1 MIAALIWAFTPQPV
15 IVEVAEVTKGRF
27 EQTID
32 EDGKTR
38 VRERY
43 VVSAPLAG
51 RVRRATLKAG
61 DAVARGDIVAVMH
74 PAAPPLLD
82 ARTEREL
89 EERVGAA
96 EAALARA
103 KTSVAHANAALA
115 QNRADAQRT
124 QKLAAQGFVSPT
136 QRERDDLKVTL
147 SAREAEAANFEQ
159 HAAEHQ
165 LELARAALTRSRQG
179 WHTAGG
185 GRGERFDIRSPVA
198 GRVLRRVRAGQTPA
212 PASVLVMFVAQDF
225 SGGLSGKLVDVA
237 PDGTALNLC
246 EGIIRARYRNSLA
259 HAELLEPGRTYPLTI
274 EIGATAKEMQDQVAD
289 PIENE
294 NVQVTVAEAQRR
306 NPEAQVGDFLT
317 DELPPIDFG
326 RVAAQTA
333 KQVITQRMRESERKR
348 QYEEFKDKVGE
359 IVSGVVKRVD
369 YGNITV
375 DLQRAEGVIR
385 RDETIP
391 RESLRVND
399 RVRAYIFDV
408 REEPRG
414 PQIFLSRTHP
424 QFMAKLFTQE
434 VPEIY
439 DGIIEIKAAARDPG
453 SRAKIGVI
461 SHDSSIDPVG
471 ACVGMRGSRVQAVV
485 QELQGEKVD
494 IIPWSQDTANFIVNA
509 LAPAEVSKV
518 LMDEES
524 NKAEVVVPDDQLSL
538 AIGRRGQNVKL
549 ASQLT
554 GWEIDIMTEAE
565 ESERRQKETRERTEL
580 FKVALDVDDVIA
592 HLLVAEGYATV
603 EDVAD
608 AAIEDLQGVEGF
620 DEAKVMAAYL
630 IERGVPSGSIVV
642 DSAGVNTM
650 ATGRNVAAIAA
661 ARRVLAVLRRD
672 GDTAAIEDQLATFND
687 REVAVDTKYWN
698 DAERKYMADE

>member
-1 MIAALIWAFTPQPV
+1 M
-15 IVEVAEVTKGRF
+15 
-27 EQTID
+27 
-32 EDGKTR
+32 
-38 VRERY
+38 
-43 VVSAPLAG
+43 
-51 RVRRATLKAG
+51 ATTA
-61 DAVARGDIVAVMH
+61 DI
-74 PAAPPLLD
+74 P
-82 ARTEREL
+82 RL
-89 EERVGAA
+89 EM
-96 EAALARA
+96 L
-103 KTSVAHANAALA
+103 
-115 QNRADAQRT
+115 
-124 QKLAAQGFVSPT
+124 
-136 QRERDDLKVTL
+136 
-147 SAREAEAANFEQ
+147 
-159 HAAEHQ
+159 
-165 LELARAALTRSRQG
+165 
-179 WHTAGG
+179 
-185 GRGERFDIRSPVA
+185 
-198 GRVLRRVRAGQTPA
+198 
-212 PASVLVMFVAQDF
+212 
-225 SGGLSGKLVDVA
+225 
-237 PDGTALNLC
+237 
-246 EGIIRARYRNSLA
+246 
-259 HAELLEPGRTYPLTI
+259 
-274 EIGATAKEMQDQVAD
+274 QVAD
-289 PIENE
+289 MVAREKGIEREEVLEAMEQAIQKAGRAKYGLEHDIRAEIDRKTGEIKLLRYMQVADAIENE
-294 NVQVTVAEAQRR
+294 NTQVTVSDAQRR

-348 QYEEFKDKVGE
+348 QYEEFKDRVGE

-414 PQIFLSRTHP
+414 PQIFLSRSHP

-439 DGIIEIKAAARDPG
+439 DNIIEIKAVARDPG
-453 SRAKIGVI
+453 SRAKIAVL
-461 SHDSSIDPVG
+461 SHDSSIDPIG

-494 IIPWSQDTANFIVNA
+494 IIPWSGDTANFIVNA

-518 LMDEES
+518 LMDEEK

-565 ESERRQKETRERTEL
+565 ESERRQKETHERTEL
-580 FKVALDVDDVIA
+580 FKTALDVDEVIA

-603 EDVAD
+603 EDVSD
-608 AAIEDLQGVEGF
+608 SAIEDLQGVEGF
-620 DEAKVMAAYL
+620 DEDIAGELQRRAREFIEKRDAELAARL
-630 IERGVPSGSIVV
+630 EELGVSEEVRGVEGLDLGMLVALGDKGVKSLDDLGDLASDELREIVGE
-642 DSAGVNTM
+642 SAMDAETAN
-650 ATGRNVAAIAA
+650 AIIMKAREHWFPAEEAA
-661 ARRVLAVLRRD
+661 AGEEAK
-672 GDTAAIEDQLATFND
+672 A
-687 REVAVDTKYWN
+687 
-698 DAERKYMADE
+698 

>member
-1 MIAALIWAFTPQPV
+1 MATTADIPRLEMLQ
-15 IVEVAEVTKGRF
+15 VA
-27 EQTID
+27 D
-32 EDGKTR
+32 M
-38 VRERY
+38 
-43 VVSAPLAG
+43 
-51 RVRRATLKAG
+51 
-61 DAVARGDIVAVMH
+61 VAREKGI
-74 PAAPPLLD
+74 
-82 ARTEREL
+82 EREEVL
-89 EERVGAA
+89 EAMEQAIQKSG
-96 EAALARA
+96 RA
-103 KTSVAHANAALA
+103 KYGL
-115 QNRADAQRT
+115 
-124 QKLAAQGFVSPT
+124 
-136 QRERDDLKVTL
+136 
-147 SAREAEAANFEQ
+147 
-159 HAAEHQ
+159 EH
-165 LELARAALTRSRQG
+165 
-179 WHTAGG
+179 
-185 GRGERFDIRSPVA
+185 DIRA
-198 GRVLRRVRAGQTPA
+198 EIDRKTGEIKLLRY
-212 PASVLVMFVAQDF
+212 M
-225 SGGLSGKLVDVA
+225 
-237 PDGTALNLC
+237 
-246 EGIIRARYRNSLA
+246 
-259 HAELLEPGRTYPLTI
+259 
-274 EIGATAKEMQDQVAD
+274 QVAD

-294 NVQVTVAEAQRR
+294 NTQVTVVEAQRR

-348 QYEEFKDKVGE
+348 QYEEFKDKIGE

-414 PQIFLSRTHP
+414 PQIFLSRSHP

-439 DGIIEIKAAARDPG
+439 DGIIEIKSVARDPG
-453 SRAKIGVI
+453 SRAKIAVL
-461 SHDSSIDPVG
+461 SHDSSIDPIG

-494 IIPWSQDTANFIVNA
+494 IIPWSSEVANFIVNA

-518 LMDEES
+518 LMDEETT
-524 NKAEVVVPDDQLSL
+524 KAEVVVPDDQLSL

-565 ESERRQKETRERTEL
+565 ESERRQKDTRERTEL
-580 FKVALDVDDVIA
+580 FTAALDVDDVIA
-592 HLLVAEGYATV
+592 HLLVAEGYASV
-603 EDVAD
+603 EEVSE

-620 DEAKVMAAYL
+620 DEDIATELQRRAREYL
-630 IERGVPSGSIVV
+630 EKR
-642 DSAGVNTM
+642 DADL
-650 ATGRNVAAIAA
+650 A
-661 ARRVLAVLRRD
+661 ARLAELGVDEAVRSAEGLTLPMLVALGEKGVKTRDDLADLASDELREIVGEGVMD
-672 GDTAAIEDQLATFND
+672 NDTANAIIMKAREHWFEGDAPAVPAAT
-687 REVAVDTKYWN
+687 
-698 DAERKYMADE
+698 DAADSDAAKA